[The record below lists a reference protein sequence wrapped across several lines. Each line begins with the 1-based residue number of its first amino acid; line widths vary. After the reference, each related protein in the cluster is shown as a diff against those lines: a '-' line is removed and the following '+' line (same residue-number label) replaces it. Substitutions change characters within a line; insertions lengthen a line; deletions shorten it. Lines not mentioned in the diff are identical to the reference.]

1 MLRCRLLDQGDAGLE
16 SVPVPVDEQGLWTSL
31 LAGLDAGAILLS
43 PAHSYPSGAVLSA
56 DRRVE
61 LLEWARE
68 TGALVI
74 EDDYDAEA
82 LGQLTWP
89 ASSTVAASPAICGGC
104 APSAG
109 PAATVCS
116 PRSAHTCHGYGRK
129 ARRPVCT
136 CCRGCPPGR
145 TQALSPRPPRHTA
158 SCWKKRRGT
167 GPIRTRHRRPCSSAT
182 ARSARMTSP
191 AESNRSAFQLSR
203 DPSAREVITPLW
215 RAARRPGYRGPGT
228 GIAR

>member
-1 MLRCRLLDQGDAGLE
+1 VLRCRLLDQGDAGLE

-116 PRSAHTCHGYGRK
+116 PRSAHLPRIRPQGEAAGLHLLPRMPAGQDPGVISTAAETHGIMLEKAAWHWADPDTAPPAVLIGYGSVREDDL
-129 ARRPVCT
+129 AR
-136 CCRGCPPGR
+136 G
-145 TQALSPRPPRHTA
+145 
-158 SCWKKRRGT
+158 
-167 GPIRTRHRRPCSSAT
+167 
-182 ARSARMTSP
+182 
-191 AESNRSAFQLSR
+191 SNRSAFQLSR